1 MSDAAHWRTLPGAP
15 AAGTPLCRV
24 EEIPDDGAREVRFGD
39 GKDAFGV
46 LLLRR
51 GDVVHAYRNCC
62 PHHSLP
68 LNFEPGL
75 FHLFDGEL
83 LMCAHHTA
91 MFRIVDGYC
100 YDGPCLGASLQRV
113 PLVREDGLL
122 KVGGD

>member
-1 MSDAAHWRTLPGAP
+1 MSDAGDWRAQPFAPGP
-15 AAGTPLCRV
+15 GTRLCEI
-24 EEIPDDGAREVRFGD
+24 EEIPDCGALEVRFGA

-51 GDVVHAYRNCC
+51 GETVRAYRNCC

-68 LNFEPGL
+68 LNFEPDV
-75 FHLFDGEL
+75 FHTFDGEL

-91 MFRIVDGYC
+91 MFRIEDGYC

-113 PLVREDGLL
+113 PLVREGSLL
-122 KVGGD
+122 KVGPE